1 MVLLMLGSY
10 FCLFNAVFYSL
21 IILPECEALAL
32 PIELAECEAAAVL
45 PGTQATGSHFKGALA
60 RWIGAED
67 DITRERNCSVDS
79 AIEYFVILV
88 NDPQG

>member
-1 MVLLMLGSY
+1 MVLLILGSY

-21 IILPECEALAL
+21 IILP
-32 PIELAECEAAAVL
+32 ECEAAAVL

-67 DITRERNCSVDS
+67 DITRGRNCSVDS